1 MQRIIRSYVLG
12 ILRWPSFRK
21 VAEKFLVAQSP
32 IRLVASKNGH
42 NCEKKNLSYENE
54 RTLLRNLW
62 MLIFQIFELQLMVIT
77 LLRPDFDMNN
87 YLFLERFVLI
97 WMSDFF
103 IPLRM
108 VISIKLNY
116 FSLTLICYKCVPES
130 IF

>member
-1 MQRIIRSYVLG
+1 
-12 ILRWPSFRK
+12 
-21 VAEKFLVAQSP
+21 
-32 IRLVASKNGH
+32 
-42 NCEKKNLSYENE
+42 
-54 RTLLRNLW
+54 
-62 MLIFQIFELQLMVIT
+62 MLIFQIFELLLMVIT